1 MSCIAKIIN
10 KILKLIYPTKCVNCK
25 RVANT
30 YICKKCMIKLG
41 IKLESHSDKY
51 NKKNY
56 KTHIYLFKYS
66 EWIREKI
73 IKYKFRNYTYL
84 YRFFSECILEINKK
98 DKFLERY
105 DYIIPIPISKKRKK
119 QRGYNQSELIA
130 KEIVKN
136 VPNIGILSGIIVKN
150 VDNKPQ
156 STLSGEARRE
166 NVKGVYSINKNI
178 IKDIDIS
185 NKKVLLFD
193 DIYTTGSTVNEC
205 AGVLRQLGITRI
217 DVLTIAKD

>member
-10 KILKLIYPTKCVNCK
+10 KILKLVYPTKCVNCK
-25 RVANT
+25 RISNK
-30 YICKKCMIKLG
+30 YICKKCIIKLG
-41 IKLESHSDKY
+41 IKLESHRDKY
-51 NKKNY
+51 DNKNY
-56 KTHIYLFKYS
+56 ETHIYLFKYS

-73 IKYKFRNYTYL
+73 IKYKFRNSTYL
-84 YRFFSECILEINKK
+84 YRFFSECILEIYKK
-98 DKFLERY
+98 DNFLEKY

-130 KEIVKN
+130 KEIVEN

-156 STLSGEARRE
+156 STLSGEARKE
-166 NVKGVYSINKNI
+166 NVKGVYSINKNT

-205 AGVLRQLGITRI
+205 AGVLKKFGFLNI